1 MAESLPLEATGERW
15 YALWDRLTS
24 PDSKELWECLRR
36 EDLTIEKKKKKGQR
50 WFSLG
55 HQGFS
60 GEVLTNFTQNGKGLY
75 LLKWLL
81 QRPHCLIFLSQ
92 GSIIAGNEAF
102 KINNLRTESIFPM
115 LGSSRGNASESSSP
129 GPLQGG
135 ASAEGVA
142 IMEWWG
148 RRSHDLG
155 SVLAVPVKCAL
166 VINFYWLDKPNSR
179 MCNRYFQLR

>member
-1 MAESLPLEATGERW
+1 MNGRVSAFGGYRGEMICPVGQVDQPWFQRVMGVPKKGRPH
-15 YALWDRLTS
+15 YR
-24 PDSKELWECLRR
+24 
-36 EDLTIEKKKKKGQR
+36 KKKKKGQR

-81 QRPHCLIFLSQ
+81 QRPICLIFLSQ

-155 SVLAVPVKCAL
+155 SVLAVPVKCA
-166 VINFYWLDKPNSR
+166 WPGSSH
-179 MCNRYFQLR
+179 